1 MRSWGFRSYAFIH
14 RRFRHRYRL
23 RSFTPIYRWFWWH
36 IGSDIVSHSCPMIS
50 VRLPQFVFQVLFYH
64 VISTVHRFYF
74 RLRLRHV
81 WFWLRNIW
89 FVIYILIRW
98 CRSLWFSVW
107 DFLMWWLWCVR
118 ANWHVRL
125 NFLVHWWTIWNIRSD
140 IILHRWTRCIRL
152 RSWGFRSYTFIHRR
166 FRLRHWFRSFT
177 PIHRWFWWH
186 IGSDIVSH
194 SRPMISVRLP

>member
-1 MRSWGFRSYAFIH
+1 M
-14 RRFRHRYRL
+14 
-23 RSFTPIYRWFWWH
+23 
-36 IGSDIVSHSCPMIS
+36 
-50 VRLPQFVFQVLFYH
+50 
-64 VISTVHRFYF
+64 
-74 RLRLRHV
+74 
-81 WFWLRNIW
+81 
-89 FVIYILIRW
+89 
-98 CRSLWFSVW
+98 WFSVW
-107 DFLMWWLWCVR
+107 DSLMWWLWCVR

-166 FRLRHWFRSFT
+166 FRHRHWFRSFT

-194 SRPMISVRLP
+194 SRPMISVRLPQFVFQVLFYHVISTVHRFYFRLRLWHVWFWLRNIWFVIYVWFLLRRFVRF